1 MGWSAAGLPVIR
13 PESRICSVTNFSEA
27 ASGAP
32 RRFHLS
38 GQRIIVYLKAKGA
51 VQTPQDYNHCHSWA
65 SLPGQDSARM
75 KSSHR

>member
-13 PESRICSVTNFSEA
+13 PESHLFCHQIFRSRFW
-27 ASGAP
+27 GAP
-32 RRFHLS
+32 EISLS

-51 VQTPQDYNHCHSWA
+51 VQKPQDYNHCHSWA
-65 SLPGQDSARM
+65 SLPGQDSTRM